1 MFIGK
6 YNRSVILTYVGVA
19 AAFAGIAFAV
29 GNMPA
34 PAMIALAAAGICD
47 LFDGVI
53 ARRCKRDKSE
63 MEFGVQI
70 DSLADVV
77 GFLALPAVLGLRL
90 ADGAGIVKYPLL
102 FGYILCGIIRLAWF
116 NTSAASEGVRTH
128 YDGLPVTY
136 AALIFPVTYAILGF
150 FPGFNAALI
159 WAAEYALV
167 AVMFILNVKIAKPR
181 GIWYIIF
188 GALALGIIAL
198 ILVRDVVL

>member
-29 GNMPA
+29 ESMLA

-70 DSLADVV
+70 DTLADVV
-77 GFLALPAVLGLRL
+77 GFLALPAVLGMRL
-90 ADGAGIVKYPLL
+90 ADGIGIVKYPLL
-102 FGYILCGIIRLAWF
+102 LGYVLCGIIRLAWF
-116 NTSAASEGVRTH
+116 NTSAAAEGVRTH

-136 AALIFPVTYAILGF
+136 AALIFPVTHSVLGF
-150 FPGFNAALI
+150 FPEFNAALI
-159 WAAEYALV
+159 WAAEYAII

-181 GIWYIIF
+181 GVWYVIF
-188 GALALGIIAL
+188 GALAVGIIAL
-198 ILVRDVVL
+198 ILVRDVI